1 MELSIWYDEC
11 CSEVEAEVVDQD
23 WMSFKKDV
31 KDKSAKTTFG
41 KTHRPEAGFANPVIR
56 YGYEISCKIPFHLKE
71 AQNFPSGSWSSAIL
85 CDYDPVG
92 KANIMFEVDRGH
104 GDYSCH
110 TMRMSKFDK
119 LISGNQITI
128 KKI

>member
-11 CSEVEAEVVDQD
+11 CAEAEAEAAVQE
-23 WMSFKKDV
+23 WISFKKDI

-41 KTHRPEAGFANPVIR
+41 KTHRPEAGFANPAIR
-56 YGYEISCKIPFHLKE
+56 YGYEFSCQSPLPLRESKD
-71 AQNFPSGSWSSAIL
+71 FPSGSWSSAIL
-85 CDYDPVG
+85 CTYDPVG
-92 KANIMFEVDRGH
+92 KANIMFEVDRGY

-110 TMRMSKFDK
+110 TMRMSKFEK
-119 LISGNQITI
+119 LISGNQIAI